1 MLRHIRDSY
10 LRQVQAPLT
19 APKPNLRLLD
29 GTKHMTTR
37 PDTALRPSTATFTTR
52 RDLLRYF
59 IDELDIGRSKTKNRL
74 EDEDIE
80 ELTFEWDLEE
90 LGIPRRVR
98 RPVERLRQVRPFTE
112 TQPWG
117 IFFVELTAQ
126 RLLIGQIRKILNKLV
141 TRGRATARDP
151 NQRSWALDNLIFV
164 VTTGSGDS
172 TELHL
177 LVFFDVDGR
186 TEFRCLTWRPTD
198 STRRIRRLAQE
209 LLPHLAWP
217 HEEDNTEAWRTA
229 WRAPFTQQPGDVI
242 RTAARLVDRMSR
254 TAVDLRSQ
262 IRQAL
267 AEEGGEGPFTAL
279 MNDIRQQLVADVD
292 EERFSDMCAQTLVY
306 GLLGSRVSDPDGF
319 GATPVLSAVPLSNPF
334 LSAFFE
340 HVHGEAVELDLEGSG
355 LGKLTADLRVSNV
368 EAILDD
374 FGSTAKGG
382 DPVIHFYE
390 EFLKKY
396 DPKMRA
402 DAGAFFT
409 PEPIV
414 EFMVRGVDHL
424 LRTRFGLDA
433 GVADATTWGQVAERF
448 RFDVP
453 EGVDP
458 HKPFISMVDPAVGT
472 GTFLVHWLR
481 QAKRSFT
488 STHQDASWPQHLADT
503 VLPTVHA
510 FELMLAPYAIS
521 HLKLALRLHDERLP
535 TDTAQ
540 LLLTDTLDH
549 DPPQLRLDGLDDPVA
564 AEGRAAARLK
574 TSERF
579 TVVIGN
585 PPYDREQHA
594 VGDTGKR
601 KGGVVRHGAAGF
613 EPLINDL
620 TEPMSQAGLG
630 VHIKNLYN
638 DYVYFWR
645 WAVWQATELPPG
657 PGIVA
662 FITASSYLAGISMG
676 GVRSLLR
683 HAFDEL
689 ILVDLGG
696 EGRGALVEENV
707 FDIRTPV
714 AIAFGIRRRVSDEP
728 CTVHYTRIFGTRQE
742 KFDQLRDLSVEDVT
756 IDVPGEG
763 LEILVPRTDADY
775 WYWPSLANL
784 FPWRHTG
791 GEFKRTWP
799 IGPTEGLLNKRWNT
813 LVTAIP
819 RDRTDLLR
827 DTGYRTILSTPKP
840 LLRPGSRLHS
850 IRSLD
855 RGDPPEGIER
865 YGYRSFDRQ
874 WAIADNRVADR
885 PRPDLWRV
893 RGRGQLFLTTM
904 TTNKLGKGPV
914 LTITPYTPDR
924 HHFSG
929 RGGKDA
935 MPLYRDRAAREPNLP
950 DGLLETLSRNSRD
963 THSSRR
969 HSRLHPRAP
978 RYKRLQRAVH
988 RRASRNG
995 RTRPRSDHPRPG
1007 PIQPSNTTR
1016 PRAALAPHLGGTVR
1030 TRPSRDPP
1038 TRQHRPAITHRQV
1051 PGNIPV
1057 PTRRPDTPS
1066 RKRAVRPRKPKSVE
1080 LRSLGAT
1087 SASFLARLP
1096 KGQRKGE
1103 EVKRP
1108 RRHTPQHM
1116 GLHRR
1121 TTTPHRHPP
1130 THNRPNPHRRPTTRR
1145 HHRRSP
1151 HPRKRPSRTDRR
1163 RT

>member
-1 MLRHIRDSY
+1 
-10 LRQVQAPLT
+10 
-19 APKPNLRLLD
+19 
-29 GTKHMTTR
+29 MTTR
-37 PDTALRPSTATFTTR
+37 PDTAYDRLREVRTAE
-52 RDLLRYF
+52 DLLRYF
-59 IDELDIGRSKTKNRL
+59 IDQLDWPL
-74 EDEDIE
+74 EDENLLEDPE
-80 ELTFEWDLEE
+80 DLMFEWDLEE

-117 IFFVELTAQ
+117 IFFVELTAR
-126 RLLIGQIRKILNKLV
+126 RLLIGQIRNILNKLV
-141 TRGRATARDP
+141 TRRRATARDP

-198 STRRIRRLAQE
+198 STRRLRRLAQE

-217 HEEDNTEAWRTA
+217 HEEDDTEAWRTA

-242 RTAARLVDRMSR
+242 KTAARLVDRMSR

-267 AEEGGEGPFTAL
+267 AEEGGEGPFTGL

-355 LGKLTADLRVSNV
+355 LEQLTADLRVSDV

-424 LRTRFGLDA
+424 LRTRFGLEA

-535 TDTAQ
+535 TDGAQ

-594 VGDTGKR
+594 VGDTGRR

-620 TEPMSQAGLG
+620 TEPMRQAGLG

-662 FITASSYLAGISMG
+662 FITASSYLEGISMG
-676 GVRSLLR
+676 GVRALLR

-689 ILVDLGG
+689 IIVDLGG
-696 EGRGALVEENV
+696 EGRGAVVEENV

-728 CTVHYTRIFGTRQE
+728 CTVHYARISGTRQE
-742 KFDQLRDLSVEDVT
+742 KFDQLRDLSVEDVI
-756 IDVPGEG
+756 IDVPREG
-763 LEILVPRTDADY
+763 LETLVPRSDADY
-775 WYWPSLANL
+775 WSWPSLAGL
-784 FPWRHTG
+784 FPWRHSG
-791 GEFKRTWP
+791 AQFKRTWP
-799 IGPTEGLLNKRWNT
+799 IGPTAALLNKRWNT

-819 RDRTDLLR
+819 GDRTDLLR
-827 DTGYRTILSTPKP
+827 GTGYRTTLSTPKP
-840 LLRPGSRLHS
+840 LLGSGPKLRAV
-850 IRSLD
+850 RGLD
-855 RGDPPEGIER
+855 RGDRPEGIER

-893 RGRGQLFLTTM
+893 RSDQQLFLTTL
-904 TTNKLGKGPV
+904 TSTKLGSGPA
-914 LTITPYTPDR
+914 LTVTPYVPDMD
-924 HHFSG
+924 HFSG
-929 RGGKDA
+929 RGAKNV
-935 MPLYRDRAAREPNLP
+935 MPVYRDRAAREPNLP
-950 DGLLETLSRNSRD
+950 DGLLETLAGAVGRHLTAYDLVAYVHALLGTSAFSERFADELAEMAGPVHVPITREVDLFNRAIRLGRELLWYHTWGERFAPGPAATLPQGNTVQISPIDGYPETFQYRPED
-963 THSSRR
+963 QTLQVGSGLFGPVSQEVWNFEVSGLKALHSWLGYRKAKRKGRKSSPLDDIRPNTWVFTDELLRLIAILQHTIDATHTAAQLLDDIIVGPLIHANDLPEPTDAERK
-969 HSRLHPRAP
+969 AP
-978 RYKRLQRAVH
+978 R
-988 RRASRNG
+988 N
-995 RTRPRSDHPRPG
+995 
-1007 PIQPSNTTR
+1007 
-1016 PRAALAPHLGGTVR
+1016 
-1030 TRPSRDPP
+1030 
-1038 TRQHRPAITHRQV
+1038 
-1051 PGNIPV
+1051 
-1057 PTRRPDTPS
+1057 
-1066 RKRAVRPRKPKSVE
+1066 
-1080 LRSLGAT
+1080 
-1087 SASFLARLP
+1087 
-1096 KGQRKGE
+1096 
-1103 EVKRP
+1103 
-1108 RRHTPQHM
+1108 
-1116 GLHRR
+1116 
-1121 TTTPHRHPP
+1121 
-1130 THNRPNPHRRPTTRR
+1130 
-1145 HHRRSP
+1145 
-1151 HPRKRPSRTDRR
+1151 
-1163 RT
+1163 